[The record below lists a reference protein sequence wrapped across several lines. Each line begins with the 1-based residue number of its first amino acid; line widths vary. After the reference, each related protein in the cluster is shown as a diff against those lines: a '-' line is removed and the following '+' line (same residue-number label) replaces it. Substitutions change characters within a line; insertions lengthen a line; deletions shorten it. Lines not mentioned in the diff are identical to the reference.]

1 MSTFSVGGL
10 ASGLDTKS
18 IVDQLMQLEGRSR
31 TKLEWKSQLWNAR
44 KSAWSDLNSR
54 LLAVQNSA
62 NALLKPET
70 WDVNSVASGTGAWG
84 TTSGDP
90 ARLTAT
96 VGAAP
101 AAGTYGI
108 DVLQLARGEISRST
122 GALSAATAG
131 RRTSGVFYE
140 GNNDVVEGDEL
151 ITGLRQQNGTDNTGL
166 NTDSRIT
173 MNYAVNG
180 VNQSAEFRVNTVA
193 NGGNGTTLTDL
204 RDWVQTTIGNGA
216 TAEWV
221 GGRLEVTTAPGT
233 ASALTAMS
241 FTAVDASNT
250 SLPDFDSLAGASSVQ
265 AVAATNG
272 GVSANDTLTI
282 TNGSGSWNVAIA
294 AGDDKQA
301 IVNKINATSGIGV
314 LATLNAGEVE
324 LRSTTMGTASAFTVT
339 SAGSLAAA
347 LGFSETQAA
356 QNAHYTVN
364 GTAYTSATNTNV
376 TGAITDVTLNLSGTT
391 NTTLT
396 VAQSGGG
403 TGTQQDQ
410 WVTATKAKVK
420 AFADA
425 YNATLELVH
434 QKTQGESRV
443 TNPKNLGEY
452 LQGPMARDNGFS
464 SVGFDLRR
472 TMTESVDGLPTAA
485 SMLSQVGIKTTFS
498 VGSGAN
504 NGKLTIDDAQLDAAL
519 RADPQSVQDVIGKI
533 GAAPGIGSD
542 DGIVRQ
548 ISDQVSRLRVGG
560 RVDIAMNGAGTQVKS
575 IQDSIDRATDRLD
588 RKKLYFEKMFTNLE
602 RTMGRMQSQG
612 SWMSGQLAALNASQ
626 Q

>member
-18 IVDQLMQLEGRSR
+18 IVDQLVQIEGRSR

-44 KSAWSDLNSR
+44 KNAWSDLNSR

-62 NALLKPET
+62 SALLKPET

-90 ARLTAT
+90 ARLSAT

-101 AAGTYGI
+101 TAGTYGI

-151 ITGLRQQNGTDNTGL
+151 ITGLRQQNGTDDTGL

-173 MNYAVNG
+173 MSFAVNG

-216 TAEWV
+216 TAAWV

-233 ASALTAMS
+233 ANALTAMS

-250 SLPDFDSLAGASSVQ
+250 NLANFDSLAGASSVQ

-376 TGAITDVTLNLSGTT
+376 SGAITDVTLNLSGTT
-391 NTTLT
+391 STTLT

-403 TGTQQDQ
+403 TGTKQDQ
-410 WVTATKAKVK
+410 WVAATKTKIK

-425 YNATLELVH
+425 YNATLEFVH

-472 TMTESVDGLPTAA
+472 TMTESVDGLPAAA
-485 SMLSQVGIKTTFS
+485 SMLSQVGIKSTFS
-498 VGSGAN
+498 VGSGGN

-519 RADPQSVQDVIGKI
+519 RASPQTVQDVIGKI

-548 ISDQVSRLRVGG
+548 ISDQVGRLRIGG
-560 RVDIAMNGAGTQVKS
+560 RVDVAMNGASTQVKS

-588 RKKLYFEKMFTNLE
+588 RKKIYFEKMFTNLE

-612 SWMSGQLAALNASQ
+612 SWMSGQLAAMNGGQ